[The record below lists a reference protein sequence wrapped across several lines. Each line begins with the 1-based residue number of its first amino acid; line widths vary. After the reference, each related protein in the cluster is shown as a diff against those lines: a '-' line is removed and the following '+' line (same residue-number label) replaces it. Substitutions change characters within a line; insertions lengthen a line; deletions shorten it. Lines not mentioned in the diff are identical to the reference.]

1 MRRTS
6 ILRAGTLV
14 ASKRAQAADLR
25 QRREALVMR
34 AALERAALRD
44 ATQDLQ
50 IAGDRVARIAITGVT
65 LIRRYW
71 LPLGLIAAATFS
83 RRVRPLLRIAR
94 TGLVVWQTV
103 RLLRDARR

>member
-1 MRRTS
+1 M
-6 ILRAGTLV
+6 RAGTLV
-14 ASKRAQAADLR
+14 ASKRAQAAELR
-25 QRREALVMR
+25 HRREALVMR

-50 IAGDRVARIAITGVT
+50 IASDRAARIALLGVT
-65 LIRRYW
+65 LVRRYW

-94 TGLVVWQTV
+94 TGLAVWQTV
-103 RLLRDARR
+103 RLLREARR

>member
-1 MRRTS
+1 VTSTSPAGGPVPSRRGQP
-6 ILRAGTLV
+6 AE
-14 ASKRAQAADLR
+14 LR

-50 IAGDRVARIAITGVT
+50 IAGDRVARIALTAVT

-94 TGLVVWQTV
+94 TGLVVWQAV